1 MKNFDDFN
9 QEAKQFKRILTNY
22 KKTGVPF
29 VDQNFLP
36 SCKTKERFK
45 FRNCK
50 KKNKW
55 IRLDEIYD
63 APLFQK
69 DLIHPNYVIQGKI
82 GNCYFISALSH
93 IAKYPHLIQSFFDT
107 ETPNKILGSVPDSI
121 NIKCG
126 AVVVYFYCFGRRT
139 PVLIDTL
146 MPFSSKL
153 GKLRFSRPS
162 LPTYSPWFCLV
173 EKAYAKLYE
182 SYSNIE
188 KGLLCEAIHTL
199 IGYEPIYKYIN
210 SLQQKEKVDKMPLFE
225 RLLKYQNQGAL
236 LGASINMK
244 YHDNNVTQ
252 RELRSKNLI
261 KNHTYTVLKVT
272 QCGDKRFV
280 CLRNPWGRKEW
291 SGDWSNN
298 SPLWT
303 PTLKEQLEFDNLKNG
318 TFLMSDHDFF
328 KYFTTISLPRPISPH
343 FHCRQFNCQ
352 IKPGRDDGHSVC
364 DPRTYLSS
372 KPNFALQVVT
382 PIQSKC
388 RLHFIVENR
397 GRTFKN
403 KSIFPKKPPFYSVNL
418 ALLNG
423 RKFDSTTFFNR
434 GLTKFTSNYSH
445 CSFVYDVMSNFDI
458 VTIMVNRIEKSRMHE
473 DFVISIYS
481 EYDFILYDIDNPDQ
495 IIPEKENILN
505 EIIMPIN
512 IYNELLKDQNN
523 DEQKYDENIEEMINK
538 NQEEEV
544 DIGNMINEQ
553 AVMHRKRRR
562 KTHKKIE
569 IINDDQQNEEK
580 NNLRKEDQEINED
593 IIVKNNEEDS
603 NEQVVMHRKR
613 RRKTH
618 KKIEIIN
625 DDQQNEEQNNLRKED
640 QENNE
645 DIIVK
650 NNEEDSNEQVVMH
663 RKRRRKTHKKIGI
676 INDDQQ
682 NEEMIN
688 LSKEDQEIN
697 EEIIRKNSEEI
708 FSEQTKIKRRRREE
722 NSCFKNCNH
731 IANNVNNEE
740 HCTLIT
746 TNDGVDKVQRKKYT
760 IKLTS
765 DENDEDEQKISKE
778 KNNECTLTF
787 NKEDKK
793 SLAAKQRKK
802 FNIPITNDPN
812 KERAKLIT
820 KAQIVNQR
828 KIISPRRKYSIK
840 LSSDDS
846 YEEDG
851 NYKSKDRK
859 AIPEEDEEYEELNTV
874 RKPMNKR
881 RRNNAELT
889 FYDNDENEETANAQI
904 EEEASKKKFKGRMLN
919 EKTINIMK
927 KEEEE
932 VKKVNVEE
940 FQAIENDD
948 LYLAN
953 ILCRMIQENE
963 KLINNKS
970 SGNVT
975 QNEVFESEQKL
986 ERANIQFK
994 LLKDKI
1000 EADEFDLELERISK
1014 IFIGE

>member
-22 KKTGVPF
+22 KKTGIPF

-352 IKPGRDDGHSVC
+352 IKPGRDDGHSVG

-382 PIQSKC
+382 PIQSKG

-423 RKFDSTTFFNR
+423 RKFDSTTFIDR

-445 CSFVYDVMSNFDI
+445 CSFVYDVMSNSDI

-495 IIPEKENILN
+495 IIPEKDNILN

-538 NQEEEV
+538 NQEEEEV

-562 KTHKKIE
+562 KTHKKIG

-593 IIVKNNEEDS
+593 
-603 NEQVVMHRKR
+603 
-613 RRKTH
+613 
-618 KKIEIIN
+618 
-625 DDQQNEEQNNLRKED
+625 
-640 QENNE
+640 
-645 DIIVK
+645 
-650 NNEEDSNEQVVMH
+650 
-663 RKRRRKTHKKIGI
+663 
-676 INDDQQ
+676 
-682 NEEMIN
+682 
-688 LSKEDQEIN
+688 
-697 EEIIRKNSEEI
+697 IIRKNSEEI

-722 NSCFKNCNH
+722 NSCFKNCEQ

-765 DENDEDEQKISKE
+765 DENDDDEQKISKE
-778 KNNECTLTF
+778 K
-787 NKEDKK
+787 
-793 SLAAKQRKK
+793 KQRKK

-820 KAQIVNQR
+820 KAQIVNKR

-889 FYDNDENEETANAQI
+889 FYDNDENEETTNAQI
-904 EEEASKKKFKGRMLN
+904 EEEETKKKFKGRMLN

-927 KEEEE
+927 KEKEEE

-953 ILCRMIQENE
+953 ILCKMIQENE